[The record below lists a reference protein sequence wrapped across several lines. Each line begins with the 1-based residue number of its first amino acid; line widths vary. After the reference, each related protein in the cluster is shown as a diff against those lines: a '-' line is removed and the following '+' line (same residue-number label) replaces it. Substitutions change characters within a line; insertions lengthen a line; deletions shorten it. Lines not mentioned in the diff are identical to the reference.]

1 MAIAQTAVGWSVES
15 GFKWI
20 KDLGI
25 NTYPL

>member
-1 MAIAQTAVGWSVES
+1 MAIAQTAVGWSVEP

-25 NTYPL
+25 NTYLL